1 MMGYIEM
8 QAANATKTADKNEFP
23 ETKWKKM

>member
-8 QAANATKTADKNEFP
+8 QVVSVTKIVDKNEFF
-23 ETKWKKM
+23 EIKWKKM